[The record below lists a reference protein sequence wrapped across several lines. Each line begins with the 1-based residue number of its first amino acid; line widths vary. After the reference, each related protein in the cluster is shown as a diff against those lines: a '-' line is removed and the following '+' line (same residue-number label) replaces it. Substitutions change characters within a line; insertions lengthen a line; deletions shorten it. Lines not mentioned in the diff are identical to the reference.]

1 MIDNLKHQGMRKK
14 MLKELSK
21 DGITNQEVL
30 EAMYKVPRHWFLDGI
45 FLDIS
50 YKNIAFPIGNDQ
62 TISHPKT
69 VAYQTQLLEIK
80 KGEKI
85 LEIGTGCGYQTAV
98 LFQMGAKVYS
108 IERQKD
114 LHIKTKNFLDL
125 LRVRAFLKYGDGYKG
140 LPGYGPFDK
149 IIVTA
154 AAPFIPNPLLE
165 QLTEGGKLV
174 IPVGEGKMQIMTVV
188 TRLSGNNYDKKEYGE
203 FSFVPMLEDK
213 AK

>member
-1 MIDNLKHQGMRKK
+1 MIDNLKHQGMRKN
-14 MLKELSK
+14 MLKKLSE
-21 DGITNQEVL
+21 DGITNQDVL
-30 EAMYKVPRHWFLDGI
+30 EAMDKVPRHWFLDEI
-45 FLDIS
+45 FLKTS
-50 YKNIAFPIGNDQ
+50 YENTAFPIGNEQ

-80 KGEKI
+80 KGDKI

-114 LHIKTKNFLDL
+114 LHIKTKKFLDS
-125 LRVRAFLKYGDGYKG
+125 LRIRAFLKYGDGYKG

-165 QLTEGGKLV
+165 QLKEGGKLV
-174 IPVGEGKMQIMTVV
+174 IPVGEGKIQTMTVI
-188 TRLSGNNYDKKEYGE
+188 TRLSGNNYDKKEFGE
-203 FSFVPMLEDK
+203 FSFVPMLEEK

>member
-1 MIDNLKHQGMRKK
+1 MIDSLKHKGMRKN
-14 MLKELSK
+14 MLIELAN
-21 DGITNQEVL
+21 DGITNTDVL
-30 EAMYKVPRHWFLDGI
+30 EAMDKVPRHWFLDEA
-45 FLDIS
+45 FLNIS
-50 YKNIAFPIGNDQ
+50 YENRAFPIGNEQ

-69 VAYQTQLLEIK
+69 VAYQTQLLNIK

-114 LHIKTKNFLDL
+114 LHISTKKFLDSI
-125 LRVRAFLKYGDGYKG
+125 RVRAFLKYGDGYKG
-140 LPGYGPFDK
+140 LPSYGPFDK

-154 AAPFIPNPLLE
+154 AAPFIPNALLE
-165 QLTEGGKLV
+165 QLTEGGRLV
-174 IPVGEGKMQIMTVV
+174 IPVGEGKVQTMTVV
-188 TRLSGNNYDKKEYGE
+188 DRLAGNNYEKKEYGE
-203 FSFVPMLEDK
+203 FSFVPMLEEK